1 MDKWANSKLSNQFIL
16 SNQKYSNRYGQE
28 MLEDPLV
35 SGHLGKCLVELL
47 SDGLELLLLAQKF
60 ILKPVHLQ

>member
-28 MLEDPLV
+28 MLGDPLV

-47 SDGLELLLLAQKF
+47 SDGLELLLLAQKL

>member
-28 MLEDPLV
+28 MLGEDP
-35 SGHLGKCLVELL
+35 G
-47 SDGLELLLLAQKF
+47 
-60 ILKPVHLQ
+60 